1 MGTMPQLRRN
11 WKIPASSHVEM
22 QDRFTLSQVLPL
34 QKQQDRDYA
43 ALSMVETTVTPSELR
58 APQSFPHRSSHAQR

>member
-1 MGTMPQLRRN
+1 
-11 WKIPASSHVEM
+11 M